1 MLEAQHNTLIMT
13 FLTGGL
19 VQTDADVNPGNSG
32 GPLLNLNGEVIGVN
46 DFMSLDPQ
54 TGAAFPGLNFAIS
67 SDTVK
72 RVVPSLILQGS
83 YSHPWLGIK
92 IIDVNPFIADT
103 LDLEDATGIFIT
115 TVLPDS
121 TAELAQIK
129 PGNIILGIDDIV
141 TKDITQFVNYVEPTA
156 SAGDSAV
163 LDVLTNDETRK
174 DYYCGVF
181 GKATVVYSSLY
192 DLPCSYYHLLII
204 TSHLRAYSSKL
215 ELVILR
221 PQFHKLILIV
231 FWSTIKVFSYF
242 LIDIKVVFAPCRI
255 LQSFDDTKR
264 FSYAR
269 GVICAYK
276 KYQ

>member
-1 MLEAQHNTLIMT
+1 MLEAQYNTLIMT

-103 LDLEDATGIFIT
+103 F
-115 TVLPDS
+115 
-121 TAELAQIK
+121 
-129 PGNIILGIDDIV
+129 
-141 TKDITQFVNYVEPTA
+141 
-156 SAGDSAV
+156 
-163 LDVLTNDETRK
+163 R
-174 DYYCGVF
+174 F
-181 GKATVVYSSLY
+181 GR
-192 DLPCSYYHLLII
+192 CNRHLHNNG
-204 TSHLRAYSSKL
+204 TSR
-215 ELVILR
+215 
-221 PQFHKLILIV
+221 
-231 FWSTIKVFSYF
+231 
-242 LIDIKVVFAPCRI
+242 
-255 LQSFDDTKR
+255 
-264 FSYAR
+264 
-269 GVICAYK
+269 
-276 KYQ
+276 